1 MSSNDNNLVSDVSR
15 ALCADPKKTGLLSV
29 LMIVLVVVVGRMAMN
44 GRSGPSAANAS
55 SSFKGT
61 ATDSSRAGAS
71 SASQRNTSAISGA
84 LRKWSEGSVPP
95 LSRNLFTVRIEYF
108 PVNDSRT
115 AELAPGEEG
124 FWSRMEKSF
133 RVQADQKD
141 KRDNLVENF
150 KAQAAQLKIESIM
163 LGPQPRA
170 MVNGNLVAE
179 GSVVAEFRVLKIEPR
194 RIVVEREGIKL
205 AIDMK

>member
-1 MSSNDNNLVSDVSR
+1 MSSNDKNLVGDVAR
-15 ALCADPKKTGLLSV
+15 ALSADPKKGVLLS
-29 LMIVLVVVVGRMAMN
+29 LLLIVLVVVVGRMAMN
-44 GRSGPSAANAS
+44 GRPGPSQASAS
-55 SSFKGT
+55 SAWKGT
-61 ATDSSRAGAS
+61 ATDSARNAAS
-71 SASQRNTSAISGA
+71 SASQRNTSAISSA

-95 LSRNLFTVRIEYF
+95 ISRNLFTVRIEYF
-108 PVNDSRT
+108 PVSDSRT

-133 RVQADQKD
+133 RIQADQKD
-141 KRDNLVENF
+141 KRVNLIANYT
-150 KAQAAQLKIESIM
+150 AQAQQLKIQSIM
-163 LGPQPRA
+163 LGPTPRA
-170 MVNGNLVAE
+170 MVNGELVGE

>member
-1 MSSNDNNLVSDVSR
+1 
-15 ALCADPKKTGLLSV
+15 
-29 LMIVLVVVVGRMAMN
+29 MN
-44 GRSGPSAANAS
+44 GGRAGPVVAKAALS
-55 SSFKGT
+55 SHGT
-61 ATDSSRAGAS
+61 ASDGARGAGAS
-71 SASQRNTSAISGA
+71 RNASAISGA
-84 LRKWSEGSVPP
+84 LRKWSEGTVPP